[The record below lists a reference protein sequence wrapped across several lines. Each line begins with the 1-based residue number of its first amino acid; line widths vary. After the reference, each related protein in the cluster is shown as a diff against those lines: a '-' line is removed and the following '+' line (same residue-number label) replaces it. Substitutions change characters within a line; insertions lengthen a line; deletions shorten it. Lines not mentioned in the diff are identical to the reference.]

1 VLKITLKGSEIAKA
15 DRRIDLWAMIP
26 AVAKNSG
33 LLKKLNDHA
42 QLCCIDSRESWGRDW
57 LPLLEMNLNVGQK
70 GKTSSDSEE
79 VGLAIMDVGGSIF
92 HLR

>member
-1 VLKITLKGSEIAKA
+1 MLFRS
-15 DRRIDLWAMIP
+15 
-26 AVAKNSG
+26 
-33 LLKKLNDHA
+33 

-79 VGLAIMDVGGSIF
+79 VGLAIVDVGGPIF
-92 HLR
+92 QFSCEIPKHLQNLKMFRPLS